1 MTKSFSYPK
10 IRRGFTLVELLV
22 VIAIIGILVALLLPA
37 VQAARE
43 AARRINCSNNLKQ
56 IGLAIHN
63 YADKYAE
70 SMPWNSDNGNQGHD
84 AALNYSGDTRL
95 NVKAFSWIVAAL
107 PYIEQQTLYDQI
119 WMIEP
124 TQVVNNNGN
133 LSPNVNPATGYSN
146 AQLRQTILKA
156 FICPSNQ
163 QPALRQSQRGGYN
176 DGNSAAAGG
185 NDYVGSLG
193 HIWGG
198 WRDCA
203 AVPDFPDALNRFQR
217 GGQFTPWV
225 DGNDDNSN
233 MNTNGCFK
241 YHGSW
246 RLADIL
252 DGTSNTIAVFEDMH
266 WQLGPASSANPKN
279 RNACDDSAWM
289 SPLGAIG
296 TLRNPINQNN
306 KQWWQ
311 GQNDR
316 RCHGWSSNH
325 PGGALATRAD
335 GTVQFYAETIDH
347 ITRYAL
353 ATRAGGEAV
362 NSP

>member
-1 MTKSFSYPK
+1 MRRVRIARRNNAFAIGPGMMLADNLRRFAA
-10 IRRGFTLVELLV
+10 IRRNAQQPAGGQLGMRGIIAPILRLLQRMMLQRRIGGGEQADIV
-22 VIAIIGILVALLLPA
+22 PIHCNLQRIGIGRIAILPVERQHQAQLQPGPVAPL
-37 VQAARE
+37 
-43 AARRINCSNNLKQ
+43 
-56 IGLAIHN
+56 G
-63 YADKYAE
+63 
-70 SMPWNSDNGNQGHD
+70 
-84 AALNYSGDTRL
+84 AALHQRC
-95 NVKAFSWIVAAL
+95 
-107 PYIEQQTLYDQI
+107 
-119 WMIEP
+119 
-124 TQVVNNNGN
+124 
-133 LSPNVNPATGYSN
+133 
-146 AQLRQTILKA
+146 R
-156 FICPSNQ
+156 Q

-279 RNACDDSAWM
+279 RNSCDDSAWM

-296 TLRNPINQNN
+296 NLRNPMNQNN